1 MTGIEHDVFLV
12 PSQFATIQSAI
23 DAVTRPATIM
33 ISAGV
38 YAEDLRVSGKHSL
51 VIESTQLGRRGV
63 TITGNAAASVIALET
78 SSVYLSGI
86 EIRSDQRARGISA
99 VDSSISLQ
107 ECVLAGNAVQDDGAG
122 MLCRRSTVR
131 VQKSTVGGNT
141 VRAGGSGA
149 AGGGLYLVD
158 CKVEIAGS
166 SIQTNAVYGSDSA
179 RGGGICCERSHLR
192 VWRSR
197 VTDNTLFGQ
206 NCEGAGI
213 YFKDMLNARLGGS
226 VIMGNGAAGGTGGG
240 IFISGNSQPIA
251 IHRDT
256 VVRRNHPDDVI
267 EKRQE

>member
-23 DAVTRPATIM
+23 DAVTRPSTIM
-33 ISAGV
+33 IIPGL
-38 YAEDLRVSGKHSL
+38 YAEDLHVVGKNGL

-63 TITGNAAASVIALET
+63 TITGSAADSVITFET

-99 VDSSISLQ
+99 VNSSISLQ
-107 ECVLAGNAVQDDGAG
+107 ECVVAGNAVHGDGAG
-122 MLCRRSTVR
+122 MLCGSSIIR
-131 VQKSTVGGNT
+131 VQKSTVAGNT
-141 VRAGGSGA
+141 VRGTRA
-149 AGGGLYLVD
+149 AGGGLYLAD

-166 SIQTNAVYGSDSA
+166 SIQTNAVYGTDSA
-179 RGGGICCERSHLR
+179 RGGGIWCERSHLR
-192 VWRSR
+192 MWRSR
-197 VTDNTLFGQ
+197 VTDNALFAQ
-206 NCEGAGI
+206 DCEGAGI
-213 YFKDMLNARLGGS
+213 YLKETLNARLGGS
-226 VIMGNGAAGGTGGG
+226 VIMGNGAGGGRGGG
-240 IFISGNSQPIA
+240 IFISGNSQSVV